1 MLHLTCSMIASVD
14 LSRYGISHAKIG
26 YLRIV
31 VQARLLYIFTVCSL
45 LCRLRSFDGFR
56 IRTIIF

>member
-1 MLHLTCSMIASVD
+1 ML
-14 LSRYGISHAKIG
+14 KIG

-31 VQARLLYIFTVCSL
+31 VQARVLYIITVCSF
-45 LCRLRSFDGFR
+45 LCRLHVLSFDGLR